1 MYTPVILARFLLEG
15 WHYTEVT
22 MEETDE
28 IMRVFVAHLKKK
40 GLDLRMIPIFMR
52 DLAHAINNYN
62 APWKINSSLH
72 LMGWNEFELDYR
84 TLELADACLRPGTF
98 FHSDGYSERLISTR
112 VLHKAT
118 NSS

>member
-1 MYTPVILARFLLEG
+1 MYIPVILAHFLLDG
-15 WHYTEVT
+15 WPYDEVI

-28 IMRVFVAHLKKK
+28 IMKVFVAHLKKK
-40 GLDLRMIPIFMR
+40 GLDLGMIPVFIR
-52 DLAHAINNYN
+52 DLAHAINNHN

-84 TLELADACLRPGTF
+84 TLELADACLRPYTF
-98 FHSDGYSERLISTR
+98 FHPDGYSERLISTK
-112 VLHKAT
+112 VEHKAT